1 MAFFNKKPKKSKV
14 YTLKEAMG
22 FVKNNEEYSA
32 VETVG
37 GFKLVHSE
45 KVKSEIDL
53 FRQNNS
59 INSLSALEQR
69 KAQFRNGLSQNIKQP
84 IINNQILNPNIN
96 RTNDRINIAR

>member
-14 YTLKEAMG
+14 YTLKEAME

-32 VETVG
+32 VETIG

-69 KAQFRNGLSQNIKQP
+69 KVQFRNELSQNIEKP
-84 IINNQILNPNIN
+84 IITNQILNPNIN
-96 RTNDRINIAR
+96 RTNDILNIAR

>member
-14 YTLKEAMG
+14 YTLKEAME

-32 VETVG
+32 VETIG

-53 FRQNNS
+53 FRQNND
-59 INSLSALEQR
+59 INSLSTMEQR
-69 KAQFRNGLSQNIKQP
+69 KTQFRKELSQNIEQP
-84 IINNQILNPNIN
+84 IITNQMLNPNIN
-96 RTNDRINIAR
+96 RTNDRLNIAR